1 MRAPRKS
8 ALLAEAALLWAIRAG
23 LVLLLL
29 TPLVVTVQTVFPW
42 VVGKAVYARIV
53 IEALFALWAALA
65 LVNPA
70 FRPPRS
76 WLLALLVLG
85 FLWSVIAGGFGVSL
99 VRSVWSNYERM
110 QGLFDAAHW
119 VALAVVLASTCRDTR
134 SLLPVLNIHIGIGAA
149 VALLAIARFHE
160 LPVPFYGA
168 LPEGDPRGIGGAL
181 GNALFLGGYAAVNAV
196 LAIGLCVRCWF
207 AGSPRPSVK
216 RMLAML
222 CLGLAAYLNIHALA
236 LTGAMS
242 AWLSLLVACA
252 FAAFAYGI
260 WGRSRRWRVAVLA
273 ATVAG
278 LVCASALL
286 ALPQVGGKVFDRL
299 VAVASDVSGQ
309 QRAAALL
316 AGVAAFG
323 ERPLL
328 GGGPENFVV
337 AWGRHAGS
345 EAGGEA
351 HDSAHNRTL
360 EEAVAKGVFGLGI
373 YIALWVFA
381 YVVLARRRQAV
392 AETAKGSEGALL
404 LTVGAALTCF
414 FVNDQ
419 LRFPTTVLNLQQ
431 MLLFALVVNL
441 EPTRQSSPAWER
453 IGAPFRHV
461 AARASVALVALA
473 AAVAGLHFNSAI
485 YAAAADI
492 AKVGRPGRP
501 GAYLERA
508 IERFPP
514 LANTPRVILIEQLAE
529 NWRAIRV
536 RESAE
541 ALRLLALV
549 EAEGRLAIAAEPA
562 NWEIHHALARLHTEV
577 ALGDPAHGPKAA
589 HHLAKAKELA
599 PNVAPKLVPGWWA
612 GPRGGASAR
621 SGGVRHGR
629 SKPLALP
636 G

>member
-1 MRAPRKS
+1 M
-8 ALLAEAALLWAIRAG
+8 LWAIRAG
-23 LVLLLL
+23 LALLLL
-29 TPLVVTVQTVFPW
+29 TPLVVTMQTVFPW
-42 VVGKAVYARIV
+42 VVGKAVYARV
-53 IEALFALWAALA
+53 IIEVLFALWAALA
-65 LVNPA
+65 LVNPS

-76 WLLALLVLG
+76 WILALLLLG
-85 FLWSVIAGGFGVSL
+85 LLWSVIAGVFGVSP

-119 VALAVVLASTCRDTR
+119 VALAVVLAATCRDMR
-134 SLLPVLNIHIGIGAA
+134 NLLPVLNIHIGIGAV

-196 LAIGLCVRCWF
+196 LAIGLCTRCWF
-207 AGSPRPSVK
+207 AHSPRPRAK
-216 RMLAML
+216 RTLAML
-222 CLGLAAYLNIHALA
+222 CLGIAAYLSIHALV
-236 LTGAMS
+236 LTGAVS
-242 AWLSLLVACA
+242 AWLSLGVALA

-260 WGRSRRWRVAVLA
+260 WGRSRRWRIAVLA

-299 VAVASDVSGQ
+299 VALGSDVSGR

-316 AGVAAFG
+316 AGAASFG

-328 GGGPENFVV
+328 GVGPENFIV
-337 AWGRHAGS
+337 AWGRHAS
-345 EAGGEA
+345 EAGEEA

-360 EEAVAKGVFGLGI
+360 DEAVAKGVFGVGI
-373 YIALWVFA
+373 YLGLWVFA
-381 YVVLARRRQAV
+381 YVVLARRARA
-392 AETAKGSEGALL
+392 ATKTARGGEGALL

-441 EPTRQSSPAWER
+441 EPMRHGSLVWER

-461 AARASVALVALA
+461 AARVGVALAALA
-473 AAVAGLHFNSAI
+473 AAVAGLHFNGAI
-485 YAAAADI
+485 HAAAVDI
-492 AKVGRPGRP
+492 AKIGRPGKP

-514 LANTPRVILIEQLAE
+514 LANAPRVILIEQLAE

-549 EAEGRLAIAAEPA
+549 EEEGERAIAAEPA
-562 NWEIHHALARLHTEV
+562 NWEIHHALARLHSEV
-577 ALGDPAHGPKAA
+577 ALGDPAHRAKAD
-589 HHLAKAKELA
+589 HHLAEAKELA
-599 PNVAPKLVPGWWA
+599 PNVMLKLVPSW
-612 GPRGGASAR
+612 
-621 SGGVRHGR
+621 
-629 SKPLALP
+629 
-636 G
+636 

>member
-1 MRAPRKS
+1 MRGSRRKS

-85 FLWSVIAGGFGVSL
+85 FLWSVIAGVFGVSL

-119 VALAVVLASTCRDTR
+119 VALAVVLASTCRDMR
-134 SLLPVLNIHIGIGAA
+134 NLLPVLNIHIGIGAV
-149 VALLAIARFHE
+149 VALLAIGRFHE

-168 LPEGDPRGIGGAL
+168 LAERDPRGIGGAL

-196 LAIGLCVRCWF
+196 LAIGLCTRCWF
-207 AGSPRPSVK
+207 GSSRRRRASVK
-216 RMLAML
+216 RLLAML
-222 CLGLAAYLNIHALA
+222 CLGLAAYLNIHALV
-236 LTGAMS
+236 LTEAMS
-242 AWLSLLVACA
+242 AWLSLMVACA

-260 WGRSRRWRVAVLA
+260 WGRSRRWRIAVLGA
-273 ATVAG
+273 MATG

-286 ALPQVGGKVFDRL
+286 TLPQGGTKVLDRL
-299 VAVASDVSGQ
+299 VALGSDVSGQ

-328 GGGPENFVV
+328 GIGPENFVA

-360 EEAVAKGVFGLGI
+360 EEAVAKGAFGLGI
-373 YIALWVFA
+373 YVAVWVFA
-381 YVVLARRRQAV
+381 YFALVRRAG
-392 AETAKGSEGALL
+392 AATKSEGALL

-414 FVNDQ
+414 LVNDQ

-441 EPTRQSSPAWER
+441 EPTRQGSPAWER

-461 AARASVALVALA
+461 AARAGVALVALA
-473 AAVAGLHFNSAI
+473 AAVAGLHFNSTI

-529 NWRAIRV
+529 NWRTIRV

-599 PNVAPKLVPGWWA
+599 PNVALKLVPGWWA
-612 GPRGGASAR
+612 GPRGGGNAR

-629 SKPLALP
+629 GSPLAHP

>member
-1 MRAPRKS
+1 M
-8 ALLAEAALLWAIRAG
+8 LWAIRVG
-23 LVLLLL
+23 LALLLL
-29 TPLVVTVQTVFPW
+29 TPLVVTMQTVFPW

-53 IEALFALWAALA
+53 IEVLFALWAALA

-76 WLLALLVLG
+76 WILALLVLG
-85 FLWSVIAGGFGVSL
+85 LLWSVIAGVFGVSP

-119 VALAVVLASTCRDTR
+119 VALAVMLAATCRDMR
-134 SLLPVLNIHIGIGAA
+134 RLLPVLNIHIGIGAA

-181 GNALFLGGYAAVNAV
+181 GNTLFLGGYAAVNAV
-196 LAIGLCVRCWF
+196 LAIGLCTRCWF
-207 AGSPRPSVK
+207 VGSPRPPAK
-216 RMLAML
+216 RALAML

-242 AWLSLLVACA
+242 AWLSLVVASA

-260 WGRSRRWRVAVLA
+260 WGRSRRWRIAVLA

-278 LVCASALL
+278 LVCASVLL

-299 VAVASDVSGQ
+299 VALGSDVSGR

-328 GGGPENFVV
+328 GVGPENFIV
-337 AWGRHAGS
+337 AWGRHAG
-345 EAGGEA
+345 EAGAEA

-360 EEAVAKGVFGLGI
+360 DEAVAKGVFGVGI
-373 YIALWVFA
+373 YIGLWVFA
-381 YVVLARRRQAV
+381 YSVLARRARA
-392 AETAKGSEGALL
+392 AAKTARGGEGALL
-404 LTVGAALTCF
+404 LTVGAALTSF

-419 LRFPTTVLNLQQ
+419 LRFPTTALNLQQ
-431 MLLFALVVNL
+431 ILLFALVVNL
-441 EPTRQSSPAWER
+441 EPARQGSPVWER

-461 AARASVALVALA
+461 APRAGVALAALA

-485 YAAAADI
+485 HAAAVDI
-492 AKVGRPGRP
+492 AKIGRPGKP

-514 LANTPRVILIEQLAE
+514 LANAPRVILIEQLAE

-549 EAEGRLAIAAEPA
+549 EEEAQLAIAAEPA
-562 NWEIHHALARLHTEV
+562 NWEIHHALARLHSEV
-577 ALGDPAHGPKAA
+577 ALGDPAHRPKAD

-599 PNVAPKLVPGWWA
+599 PNVMLKLVPSW
-612 GPRGGASAR
+612 
-621 SGGVRHGR
+621 
-629 SKPLALP
+629 
-636 G
+636 